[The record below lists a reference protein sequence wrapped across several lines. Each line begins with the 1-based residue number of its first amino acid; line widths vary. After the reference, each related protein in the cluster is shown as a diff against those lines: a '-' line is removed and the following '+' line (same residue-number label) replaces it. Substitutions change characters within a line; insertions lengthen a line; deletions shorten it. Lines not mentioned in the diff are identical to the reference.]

1 MCCNALVAAFSKGE
15 LARGAQRS
23 CNVGC
28 AGNQSPCR
36 YVNRRNP
43 TARGSSA
50 LDTAGWT
57 ERRTDIFTA
66 AFVRLQGVKLVLDSI
81 ILVAL
86 PHCPSLWQNNMFGK
100 SLDTITSICGQAWSS
115 PTRLMLVLVVS
126 ICGAGK
132 QWQRAT
138 VLMADFRHKSMQP
151 SLAAVTA
158 QH

>member
-1 MCCNALVAAFSKGE
+1 MAALSKGE

-50 LDTAGWT
+50 LDTTGWT

-66 AFVRLQGVKLVLDSI
+66 AFVRLQGVKLCIGFYNLGRPPT
-81 ILVAL
+81 L
-86 PHCPSLWQNNMFGK
+86 PK
-100 SLDTITSICGQAWSS
+100 
-115 PTRLMLVLVVS
+115 
-126 ICGAGK
+126 
-132 QWQRAT
+132 
-138 VLMADFRHKSMQP
+138 LMAKQHVRQKPGHHHINMRSSMVKPDKVDACSRGFDLWGRQAVAASNSAHGRLSAQVHAAIACSRHC
-151 SLAAVTA
+151 AALGPP
-158 QH
+158 